1 MSHPMWTPTN
11 TNFVRALVG
20 SFSRNFQFHAADG
33 SGYEFVADF
42 IIEVDGEQDR
52 LAAGLV
58 SAFNTWRRLDDGR
71 QQLVESQLTRLIDR
85 QGVSAQVFE
94 MASKIL

>member
-58 SAFNTWRRLDDGR
+58 SAFNTRLGGHPANGSCR
-71 QQLVESQLTRLIDR
+71 SQL
-85 QGVSAQVFE
+85 
-94 MASKIL
+94 SKTAEHIKKT